1 MDHPKPRTLKLRSS
15 DFVSAKD
22 LGIDFS
28 RPNIHVTDLGN
39 SIFKVEM
46 SPGRFHPAERKF
58 TRNYDEAIDECLNMT
73 NRHYNYMLN

>member
-28 RPNIHVTDLGN
+28 RPNIHLTDLGH
-39 SIFKVEM
+39 SVYKVEM
-46 SPGRFHPAERKF
+46 SPGRNHPAERKF
-58 TRNYDEAIDECLNMT
+58 TNNYNDAIEKCLEMT
-73 NRHYNYMLN
+73 NRHYNYKLN